1 MEKWL
6 YLVGGGILGTLS
18 RYVLAGFI
26 YQKIGTDFPYGTLAV
41 NLIGC
46 FLVGFFDTIF
56 QAKFLFNPVLRIF
69 LMVGFC
75 GAFTTFSTFM
85 LETGNLIRDGETL
98 RAFLNVMLSVI
109 LGFIVFRLGILL
121 GEIL

>member
-1 MEKWL
+1 MEKWF
-6 YLVGGGILGTLS
+6 YLIGGGILGTLA
-18 RYVLAGFI
+18 RYVLAGFV
-26 YQKIGTDFPYGTLAV
+26 YQKIGTDFPYGTLIV

-46 FLVGFFDTIF
+46 FLIGFFDTIF
-56 QAKFLFNPVLRIF
+56 QEKLLFSPAMRIF

-85 LETGNLIRDGETL
+85 LETGNLIRDGEML
-98 RAFLNVMLSVI
+98 RAFLNVMISVI

-121 GEIL
+121 GEII